1 MKKNGLNKGYLMPHI
16 DIIAIIG
23 TNIALMAVVGGFIVW
38 AVNKLDTDIKSLSNR
53 VDAINNRMDG
63 HAMRID
69 QLYQMFIQLI
79 KDKK

>member
-1 MKKNGLNKGYLMPHI
+1 MDDNT
-16 DIIAIIG
+16 IAIIG

-38 AVNKLDTDIKSLSNR
+38 AVNKLDGDIKAVGNR
-53 VDAINNRMDG
+53 VDALSGRIDSLNTRLDG
-63 HAMRID
+63 HASRID